1 MGMMR
6 SDNGPLLHPIQP
18 LKVSG
23 RLVAKGN
30 RDVTL
35 PSALARRRQ
44 GLTDTRKMPV
54 EVGPLIKR
62 LRERHRL
69 TQQDLVDY
77 ARLDRSSSY
86 ISAIETGRTSPTIAE
101 LEAIAQVFRLTLV
114 GLIQEAAEDGSDL
127 SIRDKLQ
134 AEALF
139 GQLSDVDRS
148 LVVDFMLM
156 LQERAK
162 RK

>member
-1 MGMMR
+1 
-6 SDNGPLLHPIQP
+6 
-18 LKVSG
+18 
-23 RLVAKGN
+23 
-30 RDVTL
+30 
-35 PSALARRRQ
+35 
-44 GLTDTRKMPV
+44 
-54 EVGPLIKR
+54 
-62 LRERHRL
+62 
-69 TQQDLVDY
+69 
-77 ARLDRSSSY
+77 LDRSSSY